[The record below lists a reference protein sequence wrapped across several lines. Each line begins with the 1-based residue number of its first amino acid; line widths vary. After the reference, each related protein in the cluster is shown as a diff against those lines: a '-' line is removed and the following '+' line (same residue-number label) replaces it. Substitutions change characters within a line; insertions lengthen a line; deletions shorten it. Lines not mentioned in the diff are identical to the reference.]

1 MIIYKATNKTT
12 KKEYVGLTKNE
23 LSNRKA
29 DHKRKA
35 KSGKSTMAFHD
46 AIRKYGFENFEWE
59 IIDTATTLEELN
71 EKEIYWIKK
80 LNTLIPNGYN
90 IEKGGQ
96 VKEFSEETL
105 KKMREADRSYAKTK
119 FYSWDEKGLIKE
131 YESKKELVKELG
143 IRKGTLIDNNR
154 GYFKNGIL
162 YTRAKVLTEKQKNR
176 LKKILHFSK
185 EGVLLGSYF
194 SAMEMEKK
202 TKEKYWNTTIGEVL
216 KGKKNC
222 FEDLTT
228 VIWSDKILELNLNYE
243 KKCYQEKKVIKISLD
258 DIKLEV
264 YKTIKDARE
273 KNNITNYS
281 GISEVCRGKRKTCG
295 GFKWEFFEK

>member
-59 IIDTATTLEELN
+59 IIDTVPTLEELN
-71 EKEIYWIKK
+71 EKEI
-80 LNTLIPNGYN
+80 
-90 IEKGGQ
+90 
-96 VKEFSEETL
+96 
-105 KKMREADRSYAKTK
+105 
-119 FYSWDEKGLIKE
+119 
-131 YESKKELVKELG
+131 
-143 IRKGTLIDNNR
+143 
-154 GYFKNGIL
+154 
-162 YTRAKVLTEKQKNR
+162 
-176 LKKILHFSK
+176 
-185 EGVLLGSYF
+185 
-194 SAMEMEKK
+194 
-202 TKEKYWNTTIGEVL
+202 
-216 KGKKNC
+216 
-222 FEDLTT
+222 
-228 VIWSDKILELNLNYE
+228 
-243 KKCYQEKKVIKISLD
+243 
-258 DIKLEV
+258 